1 MAEIL
6 GPMTLSG
13 NCQAGYTVVP
23 QNYVSY
29 SWSVG
34 DGGTIVYGETGPVV
48 IIQWTGLGQIQLTV
62 NMYDTQQTPDS
73 VTVTV
78 DISTQDEPPRRNH
91 DR

>member
-13 NCQAGYTVVP
+13 NCQAGYTVMP

-29 SWSVG
+29 SWTVG
-34 DGGTIVYGETGPVV
+34 DGANIVYGDTGQVV
-48 IIQWTGLGQIQLTV
+48 IIQFTGMGQIPVTV
-62 NMYDTQQTPDS
+62 HMYDAQQTPDS
-73 VTVTV
+73 VTITV
-78 DISTQDEPPRRNH
+78 DISTQDEPPHRDH